1 MEKDQ
6 LQCLLKK
13 LERRIG
19 FRSDD
24 RVKTSLFF
32 HVLFSVLDQM
42 NSRNEDDIEKELN
55 ERNGI
60 CFAGYYD
67 PYKVNVKIEFIKIG
81 DDNGNST
88 ASAAA

>member
-1 MEKDQ
+1 VEKEQ

-13 LERRIG
+13 LERRVG
-19 FRSDD
+19 FRSDG

-42 NSRNEDDIEKELN
+42 NSKNEDDIEKELN

-60 CFAGYYD
+60 SFAGYYD

-81 DDNGNST
+81 E
-88 ASAAA
+88 A